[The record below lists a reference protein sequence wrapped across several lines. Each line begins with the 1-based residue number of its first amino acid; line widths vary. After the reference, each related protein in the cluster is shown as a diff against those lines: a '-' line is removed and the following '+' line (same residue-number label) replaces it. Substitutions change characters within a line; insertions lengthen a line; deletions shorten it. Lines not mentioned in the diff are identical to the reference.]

1 MKQQPIVIAALSIV
15 LIAAVGVSL
24 DYAIDQDV
32 LGSGAHNAMSAD
44 YMLEATLGQPATGLS
59 ASQNYDLCSGFWC
72 DVNASS
78 TAVSGKAII
87 LYRWTFDEIGI
98 SAAMLALITLF
109 AGRWL
114 YDLTNTL
121 WTRRLA

>member
-1 MKQQPIVIAALSIV
+1 VRRQVVIAALSIL
-15 LIAAVGVSL
+15 LIAAVGASL
-24 DYAIDQDV
+24 DYTIDQDV
-32 LGSGAHNAMSAD
+32 LGSGAHNATSAD
-44 YMLEATLGQPATGLS
+44 YALEATLGQPATGLS

-78 TAVSGKAII
+78 TAVFGKATI